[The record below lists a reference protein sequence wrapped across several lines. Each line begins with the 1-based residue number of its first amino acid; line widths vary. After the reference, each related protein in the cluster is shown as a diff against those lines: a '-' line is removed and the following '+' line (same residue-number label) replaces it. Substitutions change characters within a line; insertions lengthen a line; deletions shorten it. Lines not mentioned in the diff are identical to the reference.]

1 MASPELIQSWARTEA
16 LLREARA
23 ALPDAVA
30 VTSRED
36 LEQFEEFLEHNELG
50 LALDY
55 LQGIVEEANCA
66 TPSLTRPLRMAAENM
81 GRG

>member
-1 MASPELIQSWARTEA
+1 MASSQLIQSWARTEA

-23 ALPDAVA
+23 ALPDE
-30 VTSRED
+30 VTVNFREG

-66 TPSLTRPLRMAAENM
+66 AASLTRPLQMAAENM
-81 GRG
+81 GRD